1 MRFIPF
7 MIQFYSDNSMQKSE
21 SLLILGHLPQKI
33 SKPHFFAIDAPE
45 ENPLPEN
52 TSLAWHISLTKSAVP
67 IYTIK
72 MGKITGLYIAVKE
85 VLWRPHNKKIC
96 LESDEIMK
104 KKNNRHYSF

>member
-7 MIQFYSDNSMQKSE
+7 MIQFYSDNSMQKIRKS
-21 SLLILGHLPQKI
+21 SYFRTPALKDFQAPFLCYRC
-33 SKPHFFAIDAPE
+33 PE
-45 ENPLPEN
+45 ENPLPRN

-104 KKNNRHYSF
+104 KKNNRHYSS